1 MSDSA
6 PETATELFHFNS
18 RELSYC
24 MLVWMRFAKEADLEA
39 LMRGKW
45 NDCIKAARQD
55 RLLLIL
61 ETCLQQEGTK
71 HKCRARDDF
80 QRLHCRK
87 SCAAAIFVT
96 DVMMSDSLRA
106 DPASVILRASRS
118 GSRTLLRI
126 GSRMA
131 KGHRLSFSDPTC
143 SCGSTSS
150 MELAS

>member
-80 QRLHCRK
+80 QRLHCCK

-118 GSRTLLRI
+118 GSRTLL
-126 GSRMA
+126 
-131 KGHRLSFSDPTC
+131 
-143 SCGSTSS
+143 
-150 MELAS
+150 